1 MLGSPVDGSSP
12 REIKSRFVAI
22 REKFLEQL
30 GDWLPVYEDFLRDY
44 ESSSESARAMGEIHM
59 RVHRIAGSARMFGF
73 SDLTDAAIAAENRLR
88 DLTGNGIPTSVDH
101 GGVDHSDDAFW
112 TLLMQLRLALKDD
125 DFFDIDQPDLTV
137 FSQVGERRFTVLIA
151 DDDDLLRELLVK
163 EFTDANFQIMQAP
176 DGEVM
181 MDIIRSCACN
191 ADAEKPD
198 LIILDLNMP
207 KVNGFQVLKKLKAT
221 EATRDIPV
229 VMLTR
234 RSEDENLLECMS
246 LGAVDYVT
254 KPVSV
259 NELFSRISEQL
270 STPKNKVLLVDD
282 DEHIREVLTQH
293 FHRMGMS
300 VVPAKSGLEAMQLL
314 SRQKPDAI
322 VLDIVMPGMTG
333 IEVLRQLQANEELA
347 KIPVVLLTTKAQQDN
362 ILRGLEI
369 GAHDY
374 VTKPF
379 DPVDVVTRVNQL
391 IQHELEI

>member
-12 REIKSRFVAI
+12 QEIKSRFAAI

-30 GDWLPVYEDFLRDY
+30 GEWLPVYEDFLRDY
-44 ESSSESARAMGEIHM
+44 ESSSESARAMGDIHM

-88 DLTGNGIPTSVDH
+88 DLTGNGIPTGVDH
-101 GGVDHSDDAFW
+101 GGVDHSDDVFW

-125 DFFDIDQPDLTV
+125 DFFDVDQPDLTV

-163 EFTDANFQIMQAP
+163 EFTDANFQIMQAA

-234 RSEDENLLECMS
+234 RSEDNNLPECMS

-270 STPKNKVLLVDD
+270 STHKNKVLLVDD
-282 DEHIREVLTQH
+282 DEHIREVLSQH

-314 SRQKPDAI
+314 GRQKPDAI

-333 IEVLRQLQANEELA
+333 IEVLRQLQANDELA

-391 IQHELEI
+391 IQNELEI